1 MNGNQCCICGAPMG
15 EGDQV
20 CKTCLKTISEPAR
33 SLVKAKIVNM
43 LLEAVQENV
52 AAANK
57 VRDLTLKLAEMECE
71 G

>member
-1 MNGNQCCICGAPMG
+1 MNGNQCVICGAPVG

-20 CKTCLKTISEPAR
+20 CKARLKTVSEPAR

-43 LLEAVQENV
+43 LLEAVQENA

-71 G
+71 

>member
-43 LLEAVQENV
+43 LMIATRESVFY
-52 AAANK
+52 ANQI
-57 VRDLTLKLAEMECE
+57 RDLTLKLAEMECE

>member
-15 EGDQV
+15 EGNQV

-43 LLEAVQENV
+43 LMIATRESVFY
-52 AAANK
+52 ANQI
-57 VRDLTLKLAEMECE
+57 RDLTLKLAEMECE